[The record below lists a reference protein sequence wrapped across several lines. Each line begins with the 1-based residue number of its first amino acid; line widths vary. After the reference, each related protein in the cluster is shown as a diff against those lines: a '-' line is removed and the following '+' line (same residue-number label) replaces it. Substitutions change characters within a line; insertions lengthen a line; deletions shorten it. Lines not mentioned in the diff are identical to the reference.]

1 MSEWKEEFKAYV
13 ESLNLPRDDYKGII
27 EYIEDAPTVDA
38 EPVRHGEWLEREDD
52 YDWYVFCS
60 ECGDEYVEDKGL
72 GLASYVKQ
80 YFNYCP
86 CCGAKMDRG
95 E

>member
-38 EPVRHGEWLEREDD
+38 EPVIRCRDCELFYKNRSPFSSCCSSGKENGYCFWAERRE
-52 YDWYVFCS
+52 
-60 ECGDEYVEDKGL
+60 E
-72 GLASYVKQ
+72 
-80 YFNYCP
+80 
-86 CCGAKMDRG
+86 
-95 E
+95 